1 MKNKY
6 FGECHCKSIRFEFY
20 CRKDV
25 SIVKCNCSI
34 CSITNFLHLIIP
46 HKDFI
51 LLKGKEHLHT
61 YQFNQNIA
69 KHFFCKICGI
79 KSFYQ
84 PRSHKN
90 CFSINYNSVIK
101 PAPKIKSVNSFNGRD
116 FENNIKALREISTD
130 H

>member
-1 MKNKY
+1 MQLFNL
-6 FGECHCKSIRFEFY
+6 FY
-20 CRKDV
+20 YKFFTFD
-25 SIVKCNCSI
+25 N
-34 CSITNFLHLIIP
+34 P

-51 LLKGKEHLHT
+51 LLRGKEYLHS

-90 CFSINYNSVIK
+90 CFSVNYNSVIN
-101 PAPKIKSVNSFNGRD
+101 PPKIKSVNSFNGRN
-116 FENNIKALREISTD
+116 FENNIKALRKIRTD
-130 H
+130 Y

>member
-51 LLKGKEHLHT
+51 LLRGKEHLHT
-61 YQFNQNIA
+61 YQFNKNIA

-90 CFSINYNSVIK
+90 CFSINYNSVIN
-101 PAPKIKSVNSFNGRD
+101 PPKIKSVNSFNGRD